1 VLAVGYGAGW
11 AHPWGEAVN
20 LSYMPPPR
28 FPVAWLIICLALI
41 VAILMS
47 GCGQRA
53 TTGPQALADAKQVS
67 KDLAAGTSGT
77 VSHLAAGIAADID
90 TGTLGMDLPQP
101 GPAAL
106 AAAHSAGAAADYSK
120 GSQDRAAEAHREI
133 SAGWWAGIGAASLAG
148 LGLALRLGKNLPG
161 GAGLALSA
169 AEGLWALLAP
179 KKVKDQEKA
188 QTAALHQAV
197 AYGHAVTEIASSDP
211 GLAREIELVKD
222 GVNKMAMRTGAK
234 PIIDALLDEAK
245 YRQAT
250 AGA

>member
-1 VLAVGYGAGW
+1 M
-11 AHPWGEAVN
+11 N
-20 LSYMPPPR
+20 LTYMPPPR
-28 FPVAWLIICLALI
+28 FTVAWLVISLALVI
-41 VAILMS
+41 AILMC

-53 TTGPQALADAKQVS
+53 TEGPQALADARQVS
-67 KDLAAGTSGT
+67 KDLAAGTSGS

-90 TGTLGMDLPQP
+90 TGTVGMDLPQP

-106 AAAHSAGAAADYSK
+106 AAAHSAGAATDYSK
-120 GSQDRAAEAHREI
+120 GSQARAAEAHREI
-133 SAGWWAGIGAASLAG
+133 SAGWWAGIGAAGLAS
-148 LGLALRLGKNLPG
+148 LGLVLRLGKNLPG

-197 AYGHAVTEIASSDP
+197 AYGHAVTKIASSDP
-211 GLAREIELVKD
+211 GLASEIKLVKD
-222 GVNKMAMRTGAK
+222 GVDKMANRTGAK

-245 YRQAT
+245 YRSAT
-250 AGA
+250 SA